1 MEGYFC
7 MQISLL
13 SKSYKSVGKHIKS
26 AFSPIIHRCKKTYQV
41 GDHLDI
47 SSLKKTSTYEDSE
60 CNGFIGMIRQIHRYK
75 KAFGVNWWDIIKGN
89 RIHSTEVIPVGIFDY
104 PIISIDKIA
113 SVKVKTRSGKTI
125 DANIDKISLGVDD
138 MFPEY
143 FYVLKNKNKQIGY
156 VRTIFKSNNKVDIEY
171 LTNILGRKKYRNT
184 EKILVQ
190 TLVEDCLRRGFI
202 PRIEATAEN
211 VGSLMGRGYNNL
223 ALYRKMGMH
232 SPNPAQPEDVSI
244 DAKEVIPLFEKYL
257 KINGEIFK
265 GTKERLEQLKR

>member
-1 MEGYFC
+1 MR
-7 MQISLL
+7 ILL
-13 SKSYKSVGKHIKS
+13 AEKSYQYIGKHLKRVINYV
-26 AFSPIIHRCKKTYQV
+26 KKPSDEV
-41 GDHLDI
+41 GDCLDI
-47 SSLKKTSTYEDSE
+47 SSFKKTTYDDCES
-60 CNGFIGMIRQIHRYK
+60 NGFRGIIRQIHRYK

-89 RIHSTEVIPVGIFDY
+89 RIHSTEVIPAGIFDY
-104 PIISIDKIA
+104 PIISVDKIA

-125 DANIDKISLGVDD
+125 DANIDKISLDTEEI
-138 MFPEY
+138 FPEY

-156 VRTIFKSNNKVDIEY
+156 IRTIFKSNNYVDIEY

-190 TLVEDCLRRGFI
+190 ALVEDCLKRGFI
-202 PRIEATAEN
+202 PNLEAKAEN

-232 SPNPAQPEDVSI
+232 SANPTHPDDVEI
-244 DAKEVIPLFEKYL
+244 DAKEIIPLFEKYL
-257 KINGEIFK
+257 KLNGEILK